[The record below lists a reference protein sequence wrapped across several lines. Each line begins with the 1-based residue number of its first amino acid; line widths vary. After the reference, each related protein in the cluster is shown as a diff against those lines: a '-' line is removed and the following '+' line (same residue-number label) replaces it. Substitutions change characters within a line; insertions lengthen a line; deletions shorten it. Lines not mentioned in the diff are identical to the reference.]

1 MAPNLITFTG
11 FLLTIVNFILI
22 GYYDYSFSAADTV
35 PNPVPNIVWLLAAIN
50 IFLAY
55 TLGR

>member
-11 FLLTIVNFILI
+11 FLLTLANFFLI
-22 GYYDYSFSAADTV
+22 GYYDYDFTAVDKGRII
-35 PNPVPNIVWLLAAIN
+35 PNWVWIVAAIN

-55 TLGR
+55 TLGK

>member
-22 GYYDYSFSAADTV
+22 GYYDYSFEAADIQ
-35 PNPVPNIVWLLAAIN
+35 PNPVPNFVWLLAAIN

-55 TLGR
+55 TLGN